1 MPGSSDKL
9 PVIVLVAEDETLL
22 RLVTSEMLADAHYR
36 VVEARD
42 GQEALA
48 ILGSPNTVGALLTDV
63 TMPNV
68 DGLAL
73 AKIVR
78 QRWPHIGVV
87 VTSGRQMPSGLPDG
101 ARFISKP
108 YRQEELLHELRC
120 VIAEAAAIQASTA
133 EGHAGAL
140 GGPGASGH

>member
-1 MPGSSDKL
+1 MTGPLDD
-9 PVIVLVAEDETLL
+9 PRFIVMVADDDTLV
-22 RLVTSEMLADAHYR
+22 RFMISEMLADANYE

-48 ILGSPNTVGALLTDV
+48 ILGSQVGIGALLTDV

-73 AKIVR
+73 AKIAR

-87 VTSGRQMPSGLPDG
+87 VTSGRQVPSGLPDG
-101 ARFISKP
+101 TRFISKP
-108 YRQEELLHELRC
+108 FSQEKLLHELKS
-120 VIAEAAAIQASTA
+120 VIAETIARQASTA
-133 EGHAGAL
+133 RR
-140 GGPGASGH
+140 

>member
-1 MPGSSDKL
+1 MPGLLDQP
-9 PVIVLVAEDETLL
+9 PVVVLVAEDETLL
-22 RLVTSEMLADAHYR
+22 RLMTGDMLADADYQ

-48 ILGSPNTVGALLTDV
+48 ILSSQTAVGALLTDV
-63 TMPNV
+63 NMPNV

-78 QRWPHIGVV
+78 QRWPYIGIV
-87 VTSGRQMPSGLPDG
+87 VTSGRQMPSGLPEG

-108 YRQEELLHELRC
+108 YRQEQLLHEIKS
-120 VIAEAAAIQASTA
+120 VIAEAAA
-133 EGHAGAL
+133 HAGQ
-140 GGPGASGH
+140 HCRE

>member
-1 MPGSSDKL
+1 MMPGLLDQP
-9 PVIVLVAEDETLL
+9 PVVVLVAEDETLL
-22 RLVTSEMLADAHYR
+22 RLMTGDMLADADYQ

-48 ILGSPNTVGALLTDV
+48 ILSSQTAVGALLTDV
-63 TMPNV
+63 NMPNV

-78 QRWPHIGVV
+78 QRWPYIGIV
-87 VTSGRQMPSGLPDG
+87 VTSGRQMPSGLPEG

-108 YRQEELLHELRC
+108 YRQEQLLHEIKS
-120 VIAEAAAIQASTA
+120 VIAEAAA
-133 EGHAGAL
+133 HAGQ
-140 GGPGASGH
+140 HCRE